1 MFVLITVVTNKNTNS
16 MKTLKFET
24 SVSDHHKP
32 ITTMLR
38 LTFAKGKP
46 KYMFHHCCKN
56 VKGSKKNYKNKL
68 LSVSDFESFQFA
80 LKVILNQFA
89 SLKQKLVRS
98 SNQPFVKLS

>member
-1 MFVLITVVTNKNTNS
+1 

>member
-1 MFVLITVVTNKNTNS
+1 

-56 VKGSKKNYKNKL
+56 VKGSKKNYKNEL

>member
-1 MFVLITVVTNKNTNS
+1 
-16 MKTLKFET
+16 MKTLTFET
-24 SVSDHHKP
+24 GVSVHHKP

-38 LTFAKGKP
+38 STLAKGKP
-46 KYMFHHCCKN
+46 KYMFHRCCKN
-56 VKGSKKNYKNKL
+56 LKGSKKNYKNKL
-68 LSVSDFESFQFA
+68 LSVPDFESFQFA

>member
-56 VKGSKKNYKNKL
+56 VKGSKKNYKNEL

-98 SNQPFVKLS
+98 SNQPFLKLL